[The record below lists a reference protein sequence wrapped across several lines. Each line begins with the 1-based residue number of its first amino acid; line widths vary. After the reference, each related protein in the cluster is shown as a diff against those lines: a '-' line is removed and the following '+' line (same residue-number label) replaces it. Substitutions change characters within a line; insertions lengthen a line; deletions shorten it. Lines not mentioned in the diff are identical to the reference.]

1 MSKTALIAGASG
13 LVGSSLVRRLIESP
27 DYQKVVSLGRRG
39 VGWSHPKL
47 AQITVD
53 FRTLQALPEDL
64 RVDDAFCTLGTTIK
78 KAGTREAFRQ
88 VDFTA
93 TLQLARACLAR
104 GARTFTVITALGA
117 DPQSR
122 FFYARVKGE
131 LEQALRGLRFPS
143 LIILRPSLIVGHR
156 PEPRL
161 GEALAEAL
169 LLVLRPLL
177 AGPLKKYRA
186 VKAEAI
192 AWAMASAAQSPR
204 PGTRILESD
213 QIG

>member
-1 MSKTALIAGASG
+1 VPKTALIAGASG
-13 LVGSSLVRRLIESP
+13 LVGSYLVRSLIDSS
-27 DYQKVVSLGRRG
+27 DYEKVVSLGRRG

-47 AQITVD
+47 TQMTVD
-53 FRTLQALPEDL
+53 FKTLQALPEEL

-78 KAGTREAFRQ
+78 KAGSRDAFRQ
-88 VDFTA
+88 IDFSA

-104 GARTFTVITALGA
+104 GARTFTVVTAIGA

-122 FFYARVKGE
+122 FFYSRVKGE

-143 LIILRPSLIVGHR
+143 LIILRPSLIVGRR

-161 GEALAEAL
+161 GETLAEAL
-169 LLVLRPLL
+169 LLLLRPVL
-177 AGPLKKYRA
+177 AGPWRRYRA
-186 VKAEAI
+186 VEAAAI
-192 AWAMASAAQSPR
+192 ARRMVTVAQAPKL
-204 PGTRILESD
+204 GTMILESD